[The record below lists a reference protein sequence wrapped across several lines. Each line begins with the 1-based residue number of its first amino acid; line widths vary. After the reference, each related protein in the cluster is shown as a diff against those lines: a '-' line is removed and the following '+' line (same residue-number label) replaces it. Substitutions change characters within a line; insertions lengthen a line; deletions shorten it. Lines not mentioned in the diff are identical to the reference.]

1 MIQDLDWDLVIGH
14 SPCQYLSNAGGMWLE
29 REEGRKERVHDAAEL
44 FCSMASAYPERNCFR
59 LGSAQ
64 GIPRQSFREIWVAI
78 GETFKQNLGDSS
90 AKLWSMATHGLTS
103 YFARAVK
110 RLQTTAAKPL
120 AN

>member
-1 MIQDLDWDLVIGH
+1 MI
-14 SPCQYLSNAGGMWLE
+14 
-29 REEGRKERVHDAAEL
+29 
-44 FCSMASAYPERNCFR
+44 AYPERNCFR
-59 LGSAQ
+59 LGPAQ
-64 GIPRQSFREIWVAI
+64 GIPKQNFREIWVEI